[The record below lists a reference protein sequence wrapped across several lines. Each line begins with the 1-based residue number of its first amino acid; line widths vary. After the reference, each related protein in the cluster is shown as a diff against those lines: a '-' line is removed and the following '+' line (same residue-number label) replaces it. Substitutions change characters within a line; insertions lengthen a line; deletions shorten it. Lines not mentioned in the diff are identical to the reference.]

1 MFILDWLDEKFKIP
15 KGKSEEGQNGKKIK
29 DKMINTGPQN
39 TTQKTRD
46 ITKWQTMVHKT
57 LHRKLEI

>member
-1 MFILDWLDEKFKIP
+1 MNANICNTDEGNICLFQIGQMKSLKIP

-46 ITKWQTMVHKT
+46 ITK
-57 LHRKLEI
+57 

>member
-1 MFILDWLDEKFKIP
+1 MNANICNTDEGNICLFQKKSLKIP

-29 DKMINTGPQN
+29 GKMTNNGPQN

-46 ITKWQTMVHKT
+46 ITK
-57 LHRKLEI
+57 